1 MKTPDRD
8 NQDDIPIG
16 SQEDRETAIDLQFN
30 ITVIFLFDEMACH
43 IDEVLEGV
51 ERLKN
56 KLLVDK
62 KNKKE
67 TPLEKAKRILD
78 NKGKSRG

>member
-1 MKTPDRD
+1 
-8 NQDDIPIG
+8 
-16 SQEDRETAIDLQFN
+16 
-30 ITVIFLFDEMACH
+30 MACH

-62 KNKKE
+62 KNNKE
-67 TPLEKAKRILD
+67 TPLEKAKRILE